1 MDPVT
6 TDALGNQY
14 IVITMYCIHFTKFV
28 GFSAQSIAHEHWLEA
43 RIEEQARRAEEQAR
57 QAERLKAAK
66 AASKCYVCGV
76 EGHWA
81 RNCPS
86 KHGGGDDEQSDAV
99 DEPESLVKT
108 LELRQA
114 EPKARKRERMPR
126 VLSKAPP
133 RGQKRALEV
142 FEVVERPA
150 PE

>member
-14 IVITMYCIHFTKFV
+14 TVIAANCIQFTKFV

-43 RIEEQARRAEEQAR
+43 RIEEQAR
-57 QAERLKAAK
+57 QAERLEDAK

-81 RNCPS
+81 RDCPS
-86 KHGGGDDEQSDAV
+86 RNGGGDDEQSQSDTV
-99 DEPESLVKT
+99 DKPESLLKT

-114 EPKARKRERMPR
+114 EPKERKPQRKPR